1 MRFSPSLSALGT
13 AARRRCQPRAPRP
26 PTHSGCSCCDDDGAS
41 GSSCARAFA
50 HPRAINDAHSHQ
62 SVSMCSRICVG
73 FAAIGPQERGPHRAH
88 RPRPLRRPATDR
100 APPRPPPKH
109 TYCTSPT
116 ISTAGITRT
125 DYAYSRMRRP
135 ATSRVSPL
143 TVAGT
148 SCVTALDHPGL
159 SRKGDPNI
167 DSTCRKLQPSRSS
180 RSEFPQDA

>member
-13 AARRRCQPRAPRP
+13 AARRRCQPGLHGRQPTAVVAAVMMTALPGPVVLAPSPTPRHQRCSFSSVSQHVFAHLCRFRCNRSPRTRSSPRP
-26 PTHSGCSCCDDDGAS
+26 SPTPAPPTS
-41 GSSCARAFA
+41 
-50 HPRAINDAHSHQ
+50 
-62 SVSMCSRICVG
+62 
-73 FAAIGPQERGPHRAH
+73 H
-88 RPRPLRRPATDR
+88 RP